1 MKPTYSH
8 DVMNSF
14 FLWFDNFLMTK
25 GEAYKTYT
33 TKLYNYT
40 DDRLGGSKVVYGSPY
55 KQWVYDKSITGATI
69 PSGFTING
77 NFVATGTSGMSIDFD
92 NGRIIFNSGVSSGLN
107 ITGTYSVKEI
117 NSYLTTLPEDTLI
130 IENKYIL
137 NSRFTSTETY
147 VHPYNPVT
155 PAVFCSIEHG
165 HNRPFAFG
173 GEDETTSTVKAV
185 LFCENAYQL
194 DGALSVFAD
203 SFNETFSKIPMTMHP
218 IAEFGSIKTGV
229 YPTGYNYTNLNKSY
243 NSSQVLFLSDVT
255 TSKIRD
261 DVGKELNPDLYI
273 GFIDFEVKTFRYP
286 RS

>member
-40 DDRLGGSKVVYGSPY
+40 DDRLGNSKVVYGSPY
-55 KQWVYDKSITGATI
+55 KQWAYDKNITGATI

-77 NFVATGTSGMSIDFD
+77 SFVPTGTSGMKVDFD
-92 NGRIIFNSGVSSGLN
+92 NGRIIFNSGVSTGLN

-155 PAVFCSIEHG
+155 PAVFCSIEDTQ
-165 HNRPFAFG
+165 NKPFAFG
-173 GEDETTSTVKAV
+173 GEDQTTSTVKAV
-185 LFCENAYQL
+185 LFCENVYQL
-194 DGALSVFAD
+194 DGALSIFAD
-203 SFNETFSKIPMTMHP
+203 SFNETFSKIPMTAHP
-218 IAEFGSIKTGV
+218 IGEFGAIKTGV
-229 YPTGYNYTNLNKSY
+229 YPTGYNYKTLNNAY
-243 NSSQVLFLSDVT
+243 NSTQVLFLNDVT
-255 TSKIRD
+255 TSKMRD
-261 DVGKELNPDLYI
+261 NVAKELNPDLYI